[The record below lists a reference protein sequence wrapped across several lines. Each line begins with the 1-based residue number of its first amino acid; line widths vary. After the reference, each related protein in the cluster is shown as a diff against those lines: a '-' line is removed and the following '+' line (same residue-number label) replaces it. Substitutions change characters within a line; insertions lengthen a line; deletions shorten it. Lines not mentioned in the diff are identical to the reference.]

1 MKMLLWIPVFAVW
14 SASLFAQGI
23 CEDTRFQIQGKTVFG
38 TEYFKHEDSV
48 GGVAVSPVGGGEAVF
63 VSAQE
68 KKLVFWDS
76 ATGEKIKT
84 LEKAVYGIVFLAF
97 SPDGGKLAF
106 EDSC

>member
-1 MKMLLWIPVFAVW
+1 MKTILWITAFAVW

-23 CEDTRFQIQGKTVFG
+23 CEDARFQIQGKTVFG

-48 GGVAVSPVGGGEAVF
+48 GAVAVSPAGDGGVAF

-76 ATGEKIKT
+76 ATGERIKT
-84 LEKAVYGIVFLAF
+84 LEKALYGIAFLAF